1 MRYLE
6 ARLTFLLNDLLS
18 VLSQKPV
25 DNSDYFVFV
34 NLLLLFS
41 PAAIFTFFFSILNF
55 LYLLHWTW
63 EALCP
68 SVQTMKRTWRWIV

>member
-1 MRYLE
+1 MTHIFFLSFILKHFKEENNRVMRYLE

-41 PAAIFTFFFSILNF
+41 PAPIFTFFFSILNF
-55 LYLLHWTW
+55 LYLLH
-63 EALCP
+63 
-68 SVQTMKRTWRWIV
+68 